1 MADTKLSALTSAT
14 PAAGDLVYLV
24 QNGNSRRATAQGI
37 ANLAPAANLS
47 YDATTR
53 VLSSST
59 GEDATLPLATTTLAG
74 LLSAADKV
82 KLDGGQAQ
90 AQTVTITVRNNS
102 GSTIGKGVPVYVTG
116 SSGTTITIAP
126 ADASAE
132 ATAAETLG
140 LTAASIAN
148 NADGT
153 VIAVGLLDGV
163 NTAAL
168 TEGQIIW
175 LGETTGGLTTTRPTQ
190 PAHGVVVGYCV
201 KQGSGTSGIIYVK
214 VDNGLELTELHDV
227 LVTGATAGQ
236 FLQLAA
242 DGLWKARTFV
252 ATDISNSTTAG
263 RALLT
268 AASTAAQ
275 RSALELGTAAQAAT
289 TDFASA
295 AQGALAATAVQPAGL
310 TSYVQTSDA
319 RLSDSREWSAATVTQ
334 AQAEAGTSTSRLAFT
349 PQRVFQAVAAYIA
362 ANFSAVGQALATA
375 ANAAAARTTLGLGSA
390 ATSATTDF
398 AAASHTQAAST
409 ISDSTAAGRALLT
422 AADAA
427 AQRAA
432 LQVVPA
438 DAAPQPL
445 GAAAIG
451 SSADYAREDHVHA
464 MPSAADVGA
473 LPVTFT
479 PGTITYA
486 AQVTL
491 DMAALAGGYRTI
503 SLAGALEFLTSNRAS
518 GRTVTLRL
526 ICDATQRALTFPAG
540 WVFVGTKPST
550 IAASK
555 TAVLS
560 LTFFGT
566 ADTDCVAAYG
576 VQA

>member
-24 QNGNSRRATAQGI
+24 QNGNSRRTTAQGI

-59 GEDATLPLATTTLAG
+59 GEDATLPLATPTLAG

-268 AASTAAQ
+268 AA
-275 RSALELGTAAQAAT
+275 
-289 TDFASA
+289 
-295 AQGALAATAVQPAGL
+295 
-310 TSYVQTSDA
+310 
-319 RLSDSREWSAATVTQ
+319 
-334 AQAEAGTSTSRLAFT
+334 
-349 PQRVFQAVAAYIA
+349 
-362 ANFSAVGQALATA
+362 
-375 ANAAAARTTLGLGSA
+375 
-390 ATSATTDF
+390 
-398 AAASHTQAAST
+398 
-409 ISDSTAAGRALLT
+409 
-422 AADAA
+422 DAA